1 MLLLERAGTG
11 YADGYLTVP
20 GGKLEDGEHVLAA
33 AIREAREEVGV
44 DVNPDD
50 TRFVTVI
57 HHRVPGR
64 EARIGFFFAAS
75 RWRGVPVNAE
85 PDKCAR
91 VVWVDPA
98 DPPAHTFGYSV
109 AGLAALGHGGGFVL
123 DGWGVSSAQV
133 AAGRSVL
140 GRPG

>member
-1 MLLLERAGTG
+1 M
-11 YADGYLTVP
+11 
-20 GGKLEDGEHVLAA
+20 
-33 AIREAREEVGV
+33 V

-57 HHRVPGR
+57 HNRVHGR

-75 RWRGVPVNAE
+75 RWRGVPANAE
-85 PDKCAR
+85 PDRCAR
-91 VVWVDPA
+91 VVWADPA
-98 DPPAHTFGYSV
+98 DPSAHTFGYSV

-123 DGWGVSSAQV
+123 DGWGVSSARV

-140 GRPG
+140 G